1 MTTEPIEPQGEPQGA
16 EPAPAAGEATAELEA
31 KRTGEA
37 GADEPEAKRTRVAP
51 SGVALSS
58 LGVEAG
64 ASLQVLWDLEVDGV
78 ETQVWWGAKVRD
90 GADLSSSSCTIVYNA
105 EHGFESEERAVIFES
120 AGALWD
126 GVLGETLDWRFEGAE
141 HVGHASEEGADAEA
155 GTLAAYPIGA
165 SVKANVVGDGVFYAA
180 VVEGH
185 NEDGTVDVLCE
196 ADNTV
201 VQGVPLEFIQ
211 PVDITSGV
219 AAQLE
224 ADGGEHHIEGVDTF
238 FNLFVQSLMG
248 GATFAKLTPAQ
259 QAVASEKVQGLRPHF
274 EAELGE
280 FKDKRGHGATVTS
293 EDIKTMLPRV
303 MARAKAP
310 AAA

>member
-1 MTTEPIEPQGEPQGA
+1 M
-16 EPAPAAGEATAELEA
+16 
-31 KRTGEA
+31 
-37 GADEPEAKRTRVAP
+37 
-51 SGVALSS
+51 
-58 LGVEAG
+58 
-64 ASLQVLWDLEVDGV
+64 
-78 ETQVWWGAKVRD
+78 
-90 GADLSSSSCTIVYNA
+90 
-105 EHGFESEERAVIFES
+105 
-120 AGALWD
+120 
-126 GVLGETLDWRFEGAE
+126 LGESLDWRFEGAE
-141 HVGHASEEGADAEA
+141 HVGAEGEAAAEA
-155 GTLAAYPIGA
+155 GTLAAYPVGSA
-165 SVKANVVGDGVFYAA
+165 VKANVQGDGVFYAA
-180 VVEGH
+180 VVEAH

-211 PVDITSGV
+211 PVAITSGV

-224 ADGGEHHIEGVDTF
+224 ADGDEQHIDGVDTF

-248 GATFAKLTPAQ
+248 GATFARLTPAQ

-293 EDIKTMLPRV
+293 EDITTMLPRV
-303 MARAKAP
+303 MARAQASAR

>member
-1 MTTEPIEPQGEPQGA
+1 MEEVHR
-16 EPAPAAGEATAELEA
+16 AAMEMAWILP
-31 KRTGEA
+31 
-37 GADEPEAKRTRVAP
+37 DRV
-51 SGVALSS
+51 
-58 LGVEAG
+58 
-64 ASLQVLWDLEVDGV
+64 
-78 ETQVWWGAKVRD
+78 R
-90 GADLSSSSCTIVYNA
+90 
-105 EHGFESEERAVIFES
+105 SEIR
-120 AGALWD
+120 L
-126 GVLGETLDWRFEGAE
+126 R
-141 HVGHASEEGADAEA
+141 
-155 GTLAAYPIGA
+155 
-165 SVKANVVGDGVFYAA
+165 VGDARRL
-180 VVEGH
+180 EI
-185 NEDGTVDVLCE
+185 EDGTVDVLCE

-303 MARAKAP
+303 MARAKA
-310 AAA
+310 A